1 MSVKRV
7 SLIVLIAIA
16 VVLVVGAVP
25 RIAGTG
31 QALSPA
37 QEPDSSDAIVSQP
50 GDLDDEVGPRVAD
63 EIEYS
68 TKGRLATSAT
78 APATSVPHLGGEIVI
93 SALENEQYL
102 PAVAYNWKHNEY
114 LVVWHNKW
122 GGGGRDIYAQRITS
136 GGELKSWFAVTA
148 GPNDRAQPSVAYD
161 PVNDRYLVV
170 WIYDVWGDGS
180 DWDVYG
186 RFIPWNGPS
195 ASLPEFSICTW
206 ATKQWNPKVAYA
218 RAQEEFLVVWWTEHP
233 SVPAYV
239 SGRRVFAD
247 GSGFPPGDGFT
258 IAVHATENRVSP
270 DVAYN
275 LARNEYLV
283 TCDNAFD
290 IYAVRLRGDGVALG
304 GGEFGVAGWPD
315 TEIRPVVAACDAAD
329 QYLVAWQSLQP
340 AGHYDLYA
348 RFVTGDGTPDSV
360 HLIYDTPVGEVEPD
374 IACNLNGRQYLVVWQ
389 EQYSSAVGPYGV
401 WGRLVY
407 PDRSMGAAF
416 GIIAPIGGITAEF
429 TNPAVAGGHTNYLVA
444 WEHDRAGTSYQDI
457 HGQLISPYAVFLPL
471 VVRNFQ

>member
-1 MSVKRV
+1 MSIKRV
-7 SLIVLIAIA
+7 SLIVLVAIA
-16 VVLVVGAVP
+16 VALVVGPVP

-31 QALSPA
+31 QPLSQA
-37 QEPDSSDAIVSQP
+37 QEPDSS
-50 GDLDDEVGPRVAD
+50 
-63 EIEYS
+63 
-68 TKGRLATSAT
+68 T
-78 APATSVPHLGGEIVI
+78 ALATSVPHLGSEIII
-93 SALENEQYL
+93 SALENEQHL

-114 LVVWHNKW
+114 LVVWHNTW
-122 GGGGRDIYAQRITS
+122 GGGGHDIYAQRITS

-161 PVNDRYLVV
+161 PVHDRYLVV

-195 ASLPEFSICTW
+195 ASLPEFNICAWT
-206 ATKQWNPKVAYA
+206 TKQWNPKVAYG

-258 IAVHATENRVSP
+258 IAVHAAENRVSP

-304 GGEFGVAGWPD
+304 GGEFGIAGWPD
-315 TEIRPVVAACDAAD
+315 TEIRPAVAACEAAD

-348 RFVTGDGTPDSV
+348 RFVTGDGMPDSP
-360 HLIYDTPVGEVEPD
+360 HLIYETSVAEVEPD

-389 EQYSSAVGPYGV
+389 QQYSSAVGPYGV

-407 PDRSMGAAF
+407 PDGSMGAPF
-416 GIIAPIGGITAEF
+416 GIIAPTGGITAEF

-471 VVRNFQ
+471 VLRNFP